1 MRSSFEIDSDGK
13 LHVHRVVK
21 STQAPHTVRLTRQA
35 QIIRVQIFDKCSIDT
50 LLTLVRQCRAIRQ
63 PIHIQSDFPGFSSGI
78 HNDSASFCFKVG
90 RIILSLFEE
99 YHHTHFSSHLGHGWM
114 LHQIPINAQ

>member
-21 STQAPHTVRLTRQA
+21 STQAPHPVRLTRQA

-63 PIHIQSDFPGFSSGI
+63 PIHIQSDFPSLLSGV
-78 HNDSASFCFKVG
+78 HNDSASFCLKVG

-99 YHHTHFSSHLGHGWM
+99 YHHTHFSSHLGHG
-114 LHQIPINAQ
+114 

>member
-21 STQAPHTVRLTRQA
+21 STQAPHPVRLTRQA

-50 LLTLVRQCRAIRQ
+50 LLTLVRQCRADIVSTRRASQTIYYSIEDADVVRILRLLSHIYADDPVLPRIR
-63 PIHIQSDFPGFSSGI
+63 H
-78 HNDSASFCFKVG
+78 
-90 RIILSLFEE
+90 
-99 YHHTHFSSHLGHGWM
+99 
-114 LHQIPINAQ
+114 

>member
-21 STQAPHTVRLTRQA
+21 STQAPHPVRLTCQA

-50 LLTLVRQCRAIRQ
+50 LLTLVR
-63 PIHIQSDFPGFSSGI
+63 
-78 HNDSASFCFKVG
+78 
-90 RIILSLFEE
+90 
-99 YHHTHFSSHLGHGWM
+99 
-114 LHQIPINAQ
+114 